1 MSEQEQVQDT
11 APSEP
16 ALEDVYKQFNVEGV
30 AKSFNV
36 APQPEPAQPAYVPPV
51 PDPALDVDGFQKWA
65 GQIQTSDAEM
75 KQTLR
80 SVSEQLSQFTN
91 AQQTRE
97 IEADIK
103 SAISKLQ
110 EKVDVDPELLES
122 VLDARARRDE
132 KFRAVWE
139 NRKDKPDVLDAALN
153 ALGSEISKKFSVRT
167 DPQLAEN
174 TRAMKASRDQMSTT
188 RKSKPNEEWEGLSE
202 ADYQRKWD
210 QLVRG

>member
-1 MSEQEQVQDT
+1 MSEQEQVDT

-30 AKSFNV
+30 AKSFNA
-36 APQPEPAQPAYVPPV
+36 APQPEPKQQAYVPPV
-51 PDPALDVDGFQKWA
+51 PDPALDVDGFQRWA

-80 SVSEQLSQFTN
+80 SVSQQLSQFTN
-91 AQQTRE
+91 EQAMRE
-97 IEADIK
+97 VEVDIK
-103 SAISKLQ
+103 SAIGKLQ

-122 VLDARARRDE
+122 VLDARARRDD

-139 NRKDKPDVLDAALN
+139 NRKQKPEVLDAALN
-153 ALGSEISKKFSVRT
+153 ALGSEISRKFSLRS
-167 DPQLAEN
+167 DPQLTEN

-188 RKSKPNEEWEGLSE
+188 RKSSPNEEWEGLSPV
-202 ADYQRKWD
+202 DYQRKWD